1 MDAKKQLSK
10 GEIEIQ
16 TALEDGDL
24 CKAADKVSDE
34 LNEIENAPLN
44 IAITGESGTG
54 KSTFINAI
62 RSMGDE
68 EEGSAQTGVVETT
81 IKPTEYKHPQ
91 YPNVTFYDLP
101 GIGTPNFLAE
111 NYLESLN
118 FDQYDFF
125 IIMSSQRFKQND
137 IELAKA
143 INKKKKKFYFARTK
157 VDADLYATR
166 KQKKA
171 YNEENIL
178 REIRDNCIECLEKGE
193 IKEPKVFLIS
203 CLNDELHKYDF
214 QKLQDTLI
222 HELPDHKKH
231 AFLLSLPNISKQ
243 IIEKKCMALKK
254 EIWMLA
260 LASAGVAAIPIPG
273 LSVVCDVAILI
284 TALKNYL
291 KAFGL
296 NERSLENLAKKF
308 GKNVNDLRSV
318 ITSPLVTQTINTE
331 LILALLTKCASELM
345 IIEELVSFIPVVGSI
360 AAGGISFATTF
371 KMLNISL
378 QEIAEVAMRVLEKAF
393 DTSV

>member
-1 MDAKKQLSK
+1 MRICMPR
-10 GEIEIQ
+10 G
-16 TALEDGDL
+16 
-24 CKAADKVSDE
+24 
-34 LNEIENAPLN
+34 
-44 IAITGESGTG
+44 
-54 KSTFINAI
+54 
-62 RSMGDE
+62 
-68 EEGSAQTGVVETT
+68 
-81 IKPTEYKHPQ
+81 
-91 YPNVTFYDLP
+91 
-101 GIGTPNFLAE
+101 
-111 NYLESLN
+111 
-118 FDQYDFF
+118 
-125 IIMSSQRFKQND
+125 
-137 IELAKA
+137 
-143 INKKKKKFYFARTK
+143 NKR
-157 VDADLYATR
+157 R
-166 KQKKA
+166 R

-273 LSVVCDVAILI
+273 LSVFCDVAILI

-318 ITSPLVTQTINTE
+318 ITSP
-331 LILALLTKCASELM
+331 
-345 IIEELVSFIPVVGSI
+345 
-360 AAGGISFATTF
+360 
-371 KMLNISL
+371 
-378 QEIAEVAMRVLEKAF
+378 
-393 DTSV
+393 